1 MTTSARA
8 GDDHRLIHELMPTAE
23 KLMDRHINSSKE
35 WFPHL
40 YVPWSRGRD
49 FQPDEEWDPKEF
61 PVPDAVRDALFVN
74 LLTEDNL
81 PYYFHT
87 IDNVFG
93 PGVWGDWIRR
103 WTAEEQRH
111 SIVIRDYLM
120 VTRALDPIELE
131 RGRMAQVSGAVVPE
145 PATPSDTLVYVALQE
160 LATRVSHRNTG
171 KLIGDPVGYEV
182 MARVAADENLHYLFY
197 RDLVSEA
204 LTIDPSSVVLAI
216 DRQVR
221 EFEMPGTGI
230 HNFTARARSIAR
242 AGIYD
247 PALHYDQV
255 LVPVVLRHW
264 KLEEIEGISP
274 EADEARTRVLAYM
287 ARLESIARRLA
298 ERRQAKESELVDA

>member
-1 MTTSARA
+1 MTTSSRSA
-8 GDDHRLIHELMPTAE
+8 DDQRLIHDLMPTAE
-23 KLMDRHINSSKE
+23 KLIDRHIGSAKE
-35 WFPHL
+35 WFPHE

-49 FQPDEEWDPKEF
+49 FQPGEEWDPGEF
-61 PVPDAVRDALFVN
+61 PLPDAVRDALFVN

-87 IDNVFG
+87 IDNIFG
-93 PGVWGDWIRR
+93 PGVWGEWIRR

-111 SIVIRDYLM
+111 SIVIRDYLT
-120 VTRALDPIELE
+120 VTRALDPVELE

-145 PATPSDTLVYVALQE
+145 PTTPEDTLVYVALQE

-197 RDLVSEA
+197 RDLVAEA
-204 LTIDPSSVVLAI
+204 ITLDPSAVVLAV

-230 HNFTARARSIAR
+230 HNFTARAASIAR

-247 PALHYDQV
+247 LALHYDQV

-264 KLEEIEGISP
+264 KLEEIGGLSGDAE
-274 EADEARTRVLAYM
+274 EARSRVLGYM
-287 ARLESIARRLA
+287 ARLESVARRLA
-298 ERRQAKESELVDA
+298 ERRQAKDNQLIDA

>member
-1 MTTSARA
+1 MTNSVPS
-8 GDDHRLIHELMPTAE
+8 LIHELMPAAE
-23 KLMDRHINSSKE
+23 KLMERHNNSSKE

-49 FQPDEEWDPKEF
+49 FVADEEWDPQEF
-61 PVPDAVRDALFVN
+61 PLPEAVRDALFVN

-93 PGVWGDWIRR
+93 AGVWGEWIRR

-120 VTRALDPIELE
+120 VTRALDPVELE

-145 PATPSDTLVYVALQE
+145 PETPEDTLVYVALQE

-204 LTIDPSSVVLAI
+204 IAVDPSAVVLAV

-221 EFEMPGTGI
+221 DFEMPGTGI
-230 HNFTARARSIAR
+230 HNFSARAASIAR

-247 PALHYDQV
+247 LALHHDQV

-264 KLEEIEGISP
+264 KLEELEGLSD
-274 EADEARTRVLAYM
+274 EAEEARTRVLHYM
-287 ARLESIARRLA
+287 ARLEKVARRQA
-298 ERRQAKESELVDA
+298 ERRHATESQLVDA